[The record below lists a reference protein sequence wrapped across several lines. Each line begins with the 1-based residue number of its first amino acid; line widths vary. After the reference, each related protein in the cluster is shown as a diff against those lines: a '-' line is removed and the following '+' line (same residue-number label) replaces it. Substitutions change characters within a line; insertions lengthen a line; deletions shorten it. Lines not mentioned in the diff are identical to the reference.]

1 MTSDLTRALQVSAS
15 VMNQIGKHAILCYPE
30 EACGLL
36 VGSGATNTV
45 LEFHPTENTAKSA
58 RVYTINAREH
68 LMIEREAENA
78 GL

>member
-45 LEFHPTENTAKSA
+45 L
-58 RVYTINAREH
+58 
-68 LMIEREAENA
+68 
-78 GL
+78 